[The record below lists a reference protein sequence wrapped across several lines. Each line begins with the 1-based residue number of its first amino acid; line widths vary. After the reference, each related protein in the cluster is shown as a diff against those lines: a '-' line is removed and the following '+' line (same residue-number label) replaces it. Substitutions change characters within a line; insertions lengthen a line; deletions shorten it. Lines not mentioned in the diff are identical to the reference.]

1 MDNERRNCLPVIH
14 TSGTYYEVGFDIGKT
29 FRHIIQDFLTISDAL
44 NNELIPAFE
53 APEGKQIYNESLLQ
67 LEENFP
73 QYVNEIRGTADGADV
88 PFHKLLLLHLDQTL
102 LMNFKK
108 SDAPMASTG
117 CSTVCVT
124 TGEQA
129 FLGHTEDALPE
140 ALNHCYIVNAHIRE
154 NEPQGKW
161 KVQEEEFSAI
171 CYAGHL
177 PGFCMGYNH
186 HGLLYSINILTP
198 AKVLTKKTPRHF
210 LARALLSAQSL
221 EKAQA
226 ILRDR
231 PIGSSDGFSVNMT
244 FIKQEGDRLFHNVEV
259 APSTNE
265 DESNL
270 SILTI
275 GPGEHLLHCN
285 KYLRLKVDEA
295 PGSLAVES
303 SCHRHDTFAKFVK
316 PKCCNDVKCLLGD
329 QSDAIF
335 SFFRE
340 GGDPDFVK
348 TICTGIFDCV
358 NLTWSIYIK
367 NPAKS
372 EPLVVIPLQLQ

>member
-88 PFHKLLLLHLDQTL
+88 PFHK
-102 LMNFKK
+102 
-108 SDAPMASTG
+108 
-117 CSTVCVT
+117 
-124 TGEQA
+124 A